1 MTKASA
7 NANPLNQVANTTA
20 IQLAEA
26 QYRLARYFTPY
37 NFDPE
42 RIDYD
47 RVGGFM
53 DDVKRAFPGASPN
66 LLPRLD
72 DLQSQINQH
81 RQTLV
86 ALTNAGAEATLTD
99 EQLFATAKANVVNP
113 SMAGYSRTAA

>member
-1 MTKASA
+1 MTKAT
-7 NANPLNQVANTTA
+7 NNPLNQVANTTA

-42 RIDYD
+42 RVDYD
-47 RVGGFM
+47 RVAEFL
-53 DDVKRAFPGASPN
+53 DDVKRPFPGASPN

-72 DLQSQINQH
+72 DLQGQINQH
-81 RQTLV
+81 RQTLK
-86 ALTNAGAEATLTD
+86 ALADAGAEATLTD
-99 EQLFATAKANVVNP
+99 EQLFTTAKANVVNP